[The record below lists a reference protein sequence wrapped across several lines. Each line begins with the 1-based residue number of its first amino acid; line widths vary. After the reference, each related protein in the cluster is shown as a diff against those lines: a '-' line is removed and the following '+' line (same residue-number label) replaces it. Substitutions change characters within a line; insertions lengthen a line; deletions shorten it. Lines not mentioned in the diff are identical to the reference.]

1 NKDKIVGKWKVE
13 GGPKMDAEKMSDKM
27 FPYMEFA
34 KDGTFKVGLEV
45 TDPAVKEKMGMF
57 GDAFVFT
64 GKYTVNG
71 DTLEM
76 LPAEGK
82 DKGAPLTKGDN
93 KGKLKFDGND
103 KLTITGTRADGREI
117 DLTGAAAYSV
127 SEPKVVRVAADGRV
141 FPLANGAAEIT
152 ATVEGKAVRVP
163 VTVEAMEAPLPINFA
178 NHVVPV
184 FTKLG

>member
-1 NKDKIVGKWKVE
+1 MHLALRPVALLAVCGVALACTACGSSNKDKIVGKWKVE

-82 DKGAPLTKGDN
+82 DKGGPLTKGDN

-103 KLTITGTRADGREI
+103 KLTITGPDG
-117 DLTGAAAYSV
+117 DM
-127 SEPKVVRVAADGRV
+127 K
-141 FPLANGAAEIT
+141 LARM
-152 ATVEGKAVRVP
+152 K
-163 VTVEAMEAPLPINFA
+163 
-178 NHVVPV
+178 
-184 FTKLG
+184 